1 VPEFAYRGRDASGEL
16 VTGVLEG
23 TSPSAVADQLFS
35 TGITPVHID
44 PAGRVV
50 AAASEIKLSFRRRT
64 VGLVDLLVFCRQM
77 HTLLKAGV
85 PIVRALAG
93 LEESS
98 QNPAL
103 NRILADVRDKLQSG
117 QDLSVGMSAHPKV
130 FTPFMVS
137 MMRVGELTG
146 RLDEVFLRL
155 YEFFVFEK
163 KISDD
168 VRGAMRYPVIVLAA
182 LAIAMFIVNLV
193 VIPAFARMFTSLK
206 AELPLMTRILVAVS
220 EFFVAYWPVMLVGL
234 VAAVL
239 AVRAYVRTPGGRYFW
254 DWLKLRMP
262 LVGPL
267 VYKATLAKFSRSFA
281 LAGRSGVPIQQAL
294 ALVAEVVEN
303 AYLGARVMGMREGIE
318 RGESILRTAVNAG
331 VFDPVV
337 LQMVAVGEE
346 TGEMHAL
353 MAEIADMYER
363 EVNIEV
369 EGLAAKAE
377 PLLLVMMGSLVLVLA
392 LGIFLP
398 MWDMIGAARGVSGR

>member
-23 TSPSAVADQLFS
+23 ASSSAVADQLFS

-50 AAASEIKLSFRRRT
+50 AAATDIKLSFRRRS

-103 NRILADVRDKLQSG
+103 NRILGDVRDKLQAG

-193 VIPAFARMFTSLK
+193 VIPAFGRMFTSLK
-206 AELPLMTRILVAVS
+206 AELPLMTRILIGVS
-220 EFFVAYWPVMLVGL
+220 DFFVAYWPFMVCGI

-239 AVRAYVRTPGGRYFW
+239 GGRAYLRTPGGRYFW

-294 ALVAEVVEN
+294 TLVAEVVEN
-303 AYLGARVMGMREGIE
+303 AYLGARIMGMREGIE

-377 PLLLVMMGSLVLVLA
+377 PLLLVLMGGLVLVLA